1 MTYDLHFYA
10 VGNQKVHIQFCK
22 DGEER
27 EKIKCLVF
35 LMAELYSLK
44 LFRSTCGTFIILKK
58 S

>member
-35 LMAELYSLK
+35 LMLNYIVSNCFDPHVVL
-44 LFRSTCGTFIILKK
+44 L
-58 S
+58 